1 MTKSELIDV
10 VSGHLH
16 AEQHVDAAREIARFS
31 GAPIG
36 AIDNKDTALEWCN
49 SLLFSLLNS
58 NNYAAAAHILW
69 GRAQFDPRPRA
80 TQMVWKGIEEGNSV
94 MLMGAASQSKS
105 YSGGVWLMLDWLR
118 DPLWTNVNLVGP
130 SEDHLKDNLFSHLVA
145 LHKSASL
152 PMPGIV
158 GDLFIG
164 MDTKNR
170 RGAIRGI
177 VIPLG
182 KRPSGRL
189 QGRKRV
195 PRPSPHPS
203 LGPMSRIRFMLD
215 EVEKIPIGVWKDV
228 DNIFSNLTNDVDG
241 FKIICAFNPEDP
253 SGPVAQRCEPVMGW
267 ESFDKEN
274 HHVWK
279 SKRGWDVVRLDAKYS
294 ENVMQQKEIF
304 PGLQTYEGYKRIIQN
319 AGGDNSPGADT
330 MARACFPAG
339 GAAFSVIPSMLLGRA
354 KGEFIF
360 AETPEPVAGAD
371 LALEGKDS
379 AEICVG
385 RFGRAVGVKYPP
397 SFDQPNGRQLLFAD
411 KNGNRV
417 FRWAAQVDEI
427 VPMPKAD
434 TVVMADNIKKF
445 CNLRGIKPGCLMVD
459 RTGNG
464 AGVHDTLKSVW
475 SQEVR
480 GVNYSENATERK
492 ILAEDTKNAKEEY
505 GRAVGELWFA
515 LKKWAEFN
523 FLKIK
528 PSALSEELAQ
538 EVTGRRYATGKITQ
552 VETKGEY
559 ASRGNPSPNKADSLT
574 LFIHAI
580 RAAFRVVP
588 SSAEDLEGTVTTTL
602 QSTANDPVPQWED
615 STNRL
620 DYLDSNQVD
629 DHMN

>member
-1 MTKSELIDV
+1 VTKPELIEV

-16 AEQHVDAAREIARFS
+16 AEQHIDAARIIAQFS
-31 GAPIG
+31 GAPTG
-36 AIDNKDTALEWCN
+36 SIDNKDTALEWCN
-49 SLLFSLLNS
+49 SLLFSCLNS
-58 NNYAAAAHILW
+58 NRYADAAHLLW

-80 TQMVWKGIEEGNSV
+80 TRMVWEGIETSNSL

-195 PRPSPHPS
+195 PRPSPHPT

-215 EVEKIPIGVWKDV
+215 EVEKIPLGVWKDV
-228 DNIFSNLTNDVDG
+228 DNIFSNLTTDIDG

-253 SGPVAQRCEPVMGW
+253 SGPVAQRCEPQLGW
-267 ESFDKEN
+267 ESFNKETD
-274 HHVWK
+274 HTWK

-294 ENVMQQKEIF
+294 ENVQQKKEIF
-304 PGLQTYEGYKRIIQN
+304 PGLQTYEGYQRIIQN
-319 AGGDNSPGADT
+319 AGGENSPGADS

-339 GAAFSVIPSMLLGRA
+339 GSAFSVIPSVLLGRT

-360 AETPEPVAGAD
+360 AETPTNCAGAD

-411 KNGNRV
+411 KSGNRV

-427 VPMPKAD
+427 IPMPKAD
-434 TVVMADNIKKF
+434 TVAMAENIRKLCITK
-445 CNLRGIKPGCLMVD
+445 GINPGCLMVD

-464 AGVHDTLKSVW
+464 AGVHDFLKSLW

-480 GVNYSENATERK
+480 GVNYSESATERK
-492 ILAEDTKNAKEEY
+492 ILVEDTKNAWEEY

-528 PSALSEELAQ
+528 PAALTEALAN
-538 EVTGRRYATGKITQ
+538 EVTGRRYAAGKITQ
-552 VETKGEY
+552 VETKEEY

-574 LFIHAI
+574 LFVHAI
-580 RAAFRVVP
+580 RAFSGVIP
-588 SSAEDLEGTVTTTL
+588 SSAEDLEGTITTL
-602 QSTANDPVPQWED
+602 LPNTADRPVPQWNDASNTTE
-615 STNRL
+615 
-620 DYLDSNQVD
+620 YLDSSQRD
-629 DHMN
+629 DYMN